1 MMRNL
6 IPLLSIVF
14 FSFKG
19 ISQTQAEMNTELQ
32 ESYNSADEELN
43 AVYQAII
50 REYKN
55 DTIFLKAL
63 RFSQRNWIKFRDSEL
78 KMKYPDRKIRG
89 YYGSVY
95 PMCEASFLDD
105 LTKSR
110 IKTLKVW
117 LDGIEEGDVCSG
129 SVKIAR
135 E

>member
-1 MMRNL
+1 MRNI
-6 IPLLSIVF
+6 IPFLFIII
-14 FSFKG
+14 FSEKG
-19 ISQTQAEMNTELQ
+19 MTQTQGEMNAEMQ
-32 ESYNSADEELN
+32 KSYNNSDEELN

-78 KMKYPDRKIRG
+78 KMKYPKRETEG
-89 YYGSVY
+89 YYGNVY
-95 PMCEASFLDD
+95 PMCEAIYLNE

-110 IKTLKVW
+110 IKTLKTW
-117 LDGIEEGDVCSG
+117 LEGIEEGDVCSG
-129 SVKIAR
+129 SVKITS

>member
-19 ISQTQAEMNTELQ
+19 ISQTQTEMNTDLQ
-32 ESYNSADEELN
+32 ESYNSSDEELN

-50 REYKN
+50 SEYKN

-78 KMKYPDRKIRG
+78 KMKYPERKIRG

-95 PMCEASFLDD
+95 PMCEASYLDE
-105 LTKSR
+105 LTKDR

>member
-6 IPLLSIVF
+6 IPLLYIVF

-19 ISQTQAEMNTELQ
+19 ISQTQAEMNAELQ
-32 ESYNSADEELN
+32 ESYNSSDEELN

-78 KMKYPDRKIRG
+78 KMKYPERKIRG

-95 PMCEASFLDD
+95 PMCEASYLDE

>member
-6 IPLLSIVF
+6 IPLLSIVL

-19 ISQTQAEMNTELQ
+19 ISQTQAEMNTDLQ
-32 ESYNSADEELN
+32 ESYNSSDEELN

-78 KMKYPDRKIRG
+78 KMKYPERKIRG

-95 PMCEASFLDD
+95 PLCEASYLDE

>member
-1 MMRNL
+1 MRNL
-6 IPLLSIVF
+6 IPLLYIVF

-19 ISQTQAEMNTELQ
+19 ISQTQAEMNAELQ
-32 ESYNSADEELN
+32 ESYNSSDEELN

-78 KMKYPDRKIRG
+78 KMKYPERKIRG

-95 PMCEASFLDD
+95 PMCEASYLDE
-105 LTKSR
+105 LTKDR

>member
-6 IPLLSIVF
+6 IPLLYIVF

-19 ISQTQAEMNTELQ
+19 ISQTQAEMNAELQ
-32 ESYNSADEELN
+32 ESYNSSDEELN

-78 KMKYPDRKIRG
+78 KMKYPEREIRG
-89 YYGSVY
+89 YYGSVL
-95 PMCEASFLDD
+95 PMCEASYLDE

>member
-19 ISQTQAEMNTELQ
+19 ISQTQTEMNTDLQ
-32 ESYNSADEELN
+32 ESYNSSDDELN

-63 RFSQRNWIKFRDSEL
+63 RFSQRNWIKFKDSEL
-78 KMKYPDRKIRG
+78 KMKYPERKIRG

-95 PMCEASFLDD
+95 PMCEASYLDE
-105 LTKSR
+105 LTKDR

>member
-6 IPLLSIVF
+6 IPLLYIVF

-19 ISQTQAEMNTELQ
+19 ISQTQAEMNAELQ
-32 ESYNSADEELN
+32 ESYNSSDEELN

-63 RFSQRNWIKFRDSEL
+63 RFSQRNWIKFRASEL
-78 KMKYPDRKIRG
+78 KMKYPERKIRG

-95 PMCEASFLDD
+95 PMCEASYLDE

>member
-6 IPLLSIVF
+6 IPLVSIVF

-19 ISQTQAEMNTELQ
+19 NSQTQAEMNTDLQ
-32 ESYNSADEELN
+32 ESYNSSDEELN

-78 KMKYPDRKIRG
+78 KMKYPERKIRG

-95 PMCEASFLDD
+95 PMCEASYLDE
-105 LTKSR
+105 LTKDR